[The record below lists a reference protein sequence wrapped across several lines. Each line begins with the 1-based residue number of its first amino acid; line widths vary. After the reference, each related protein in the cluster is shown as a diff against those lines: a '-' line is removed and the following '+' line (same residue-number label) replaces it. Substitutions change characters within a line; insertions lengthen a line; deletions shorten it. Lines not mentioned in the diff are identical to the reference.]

1 MTDND
6 TTVYRW
12 SDNTG
17 DPVADALG
25 VIERNKLE
33 MVKQYGYV
41 SRIYQLGVDMF
52 ESMLC
57 KTEKADTDDR

>member
-1 MTDND
+1 MTDNNK
-6 TTVYRW
+6 TVYRW

-33 MVKQYGYV
+33 LVKQYGYV
-41 SRIYQLGVDMF
+41 PRIYKLGFDMC
-52 ESMLC
+52 EAMLGTI
-57 KTEKADTDDR
+57 KKADTDDR